1 LTILEAADA
10 LGLAVRPAGSE
21 YRACCPFCGD
31 TKFHLYLNP
40 QKDAWHCFRCGE
52 GGGVRDLLQKLGRSP
67 GERPRA
73 PHPVFRLTQDDMR
86 AAGFRGAVDWRA
98 LFGRDPR
105 YARACADWVWRAWCE
120 YERRRAQAQ
129 VVLLRALESRKGERK
144 NGLEERSRAGGVSG
158 EPGPRPG
165 AEGDAGRT
173 GGSEV
178 ASCCWPVMA

>member
-1 LTILEAADA
+1 MAVTILEAADS

-86 AAGFRGAVDWRA
+86 AAGFRGAVDWKG
-98 LFGRDPR
+98 LFARDPR

-129 VVLLRALESRKGERK
+129 VVLLRALEARKGE
-144 NGLEERSRAGGVSG
+144 EAGAELCEGGAGWQGGAGS
-158 EPGPRPG
+158 G
-165 AEGDAGRT
+165 AEGSAERDGR
-173 GGSEV
+173 GHVS
-178 ASCCWPVMA
+178 ACR